1 MRRVSSVNDVMSR
14 LNEITDCGICKTIF
28 QDPRVLPCIHTYCLR
43 CLQSHGDSLG
53 LRPGQKMS
61 CPLCRDEFLI
71 PENGLKGLQ
80 KNFFMSNLIE
90 MRLIANPVDRNK
102 VCEVCHD
109 SGEVC
114 HCPLTNSR
122 RQNGSL
128 HVQNGMDKIRTK
140 WYGQKGM
147 DKMVA
152 YGQKGMDKI
161 RTKWYWTKWYGHNG
175 TDKIINQSISPAPTD
190 NDFHQSHFH
199 FKSFKFPLCVY
210 HLFVTFGYRTK

>member
-43 CLQSHGDSLG
+43 CLQSHGDSIG

-109 SGEVC
+109 SGEVG
-114 HCPLTNSR
+114 PM
-122 RQNGSL
+122 SL
-128 HVQNGMDKIRTK
+128 STYK
-140 WYGQKGM
+140 
-147 DKMVA
+147 
-152 YGQKGMDKI
+152 
-161 RTKWYWTKWYGHNG
+161 
-175 TDKIINQSISPAPTD
+175 
-190 NDFHQSHFH
+190 
-199 FKSFKFPLCVY
+199 
-210 HLFVTFGYRTK
+210 